1 MTPLSIR
8 SRTSPCGPILELVGD
23 LDFGS
28 ARALRDVLPELAM
41 GPGQQLIVDLRGLT
55 LCDSSGIGALIAARN
70 QAVAADAT
78 IALAEVPEAV
88 GRVLGISGLNGIFP
102 VHSTV
107 EAAQAAWPPRT
118 G

>member
-8 SRTSPCGPILELVGD
+8 RGTSPCGPILELVGD

-28 ARALRDVLPELAM
+28 AGALRDVLRDLAM

-88 GRVLGISGLNGIFP
+88 GRVLGIAGLNGILP

-107 EAAQAAWPPRT
+107 QAAQAAWTPRA

>member
-8 SRTSPCGPILELVGD
+8 RGTSPSGPILELAGD

-28 ARALRDVLPELAM
+28 TRALRDVLPDLAM
-41 GPGQQLIVDLRGLT
+41 APGQQLIVDLRGLT

-70 QAVAADAT
+70 QAVAAEAT
-78 IALAEVPEAV
+78 IALAEVPDAV
-88 GRVLGISGLNGIFP
+88 GRVLSIAGLNGVFP

-107 EAAQAAWPPRT
+107 EAAQAAWPPQAR
-118 G
+118 